1 MAVRPIDGNALSELD
16 KGRKGGAAMSR
27 LDTIDFNELIEK
39 ATKERCEITIVY
51 EPDRTEV
58 TIQPWKPLRYSC
70 PYANTTQEEAQP

>member
-1 MAVRPIDGNALSELD
+1 
-16 KGRKGGAAMSR
+16 MSR

-58 TIQPWKPLRYSC
+58 TIQPWKPFQYSC
-70 PYANTTQEEAQP
+70 PYANTTQEEA

>member
-1 MAVRPIDGNALSELD
+1 MLE
-16 KGRKGGAAMSR
+16 K
-27 LDTIDFNELIEK
+27 IDFNELIEK

-58 TIQPWKPLRYSC
+58 TIQPWKPFQYSC

>member
-1 MAVRPIDGNALSELD
+1 MPGLADAPDGLFRDTVKEE
-16 KGRKGGAAMSR
+16 AMSR

-58 TIQPWKPLRYSC
+58 TIQPWKPFQYSC